1 MNIKE
6 VFEKCNDGDYVID
19 NFNKKWK
26 VEEEELKQKYFDNWC
41 IINNFYTLK
50 QIMELDFKK
59 DYNVDWSKVEVDT
72 KILVSNDDVRWY
84 RAHFAMFEND
94 TIYSFSNG
102 TTSFTYE
109 YSAFEPWKYAILYE
123 EGNNFVSLRELL

>member
-1 MNIKE
+1 MNFKE
-6 VFEKCNDGDYVID
+6 VFKKCNDGDFVKDSD
-19 NFNKKWK
+19 NCKWK
-26 VEEEELKQKYFDNWC
+26 VNEGDLTNGIVHITD
-41 IINNFYTLK
+41 FYTLK
-50 QIMELDFKK
+50 ELFNLDFKK
-59 DYNVDWSKVEVDT
+59 VYDVDWTKVEVDT
-72 KILVSNDDVRWY
+72 KILVSNDDERWY